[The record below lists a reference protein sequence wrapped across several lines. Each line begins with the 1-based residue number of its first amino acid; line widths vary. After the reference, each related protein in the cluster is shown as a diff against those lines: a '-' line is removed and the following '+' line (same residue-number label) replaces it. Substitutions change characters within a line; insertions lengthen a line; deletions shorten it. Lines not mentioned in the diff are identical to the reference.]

1 MILLSKPS
9 KAPREWAPSR
19 SKSSASYLPLTAVT
33 QYPHGESSKRVLD
46 LQPGKKYVDKLSRRQ
61 NDSILRKLL
70 ISTVSTHPKFQHD
83 HGQQTLIFCLMPLV
97 SAAKSISTLFVS
109 KCAYACDDFKASK
122 RPQAYKFFVSRWA
135 RDVQSCTSVVSA
147 KVCDFFFPT

>member
-1 MILLSKPS
+1 MAYVILLSKPS

-83 HGQQTLIFCLMPLV
+83 HGQQTLIFCLIPLTL
-97 SAAKSISTLFVS
+97 ATKTGSTILCFGQMCTHVRLF
-109 KCAYACDDFKASK
+109 
-122 RPQAYKFFVSRWA
+122 
-135 RDVQSCTSVVSA
+135 QSLQKLSLIHI
-147 KVCDFFFPT
+147 